1 MAFSTRIYADYGME
15 KKTGTDKY
23 HSLGTILELPDG
35 REFRYAKAG
44 GTALGLGL
52 TVATPAPIAHHDMDL
67 ATAATAV
74 GASSITLTLEGTLA
88 TEDQYADGYLY
99 TNDGHGDV
107 AAGQGQVY
115 RIAGHDAID
124 SAGSGAFNLAEN
136 DKVAVALTTAC
147 RSGLIANPYSAVVVT
162 PTTVLNR
169 TCGVPATEIAASAYG
184 WIQTKGLAS
193 VRVLGTV
200 VVGEPLRV
208 SGATTAGVIASID
221 RDGSNE
227 NEQEIGVYMGIVSVT
242 TDKALVWLNI
252 D

>member
-35 REFRYAKAG
+35 REFKYAKAG
-44 GTALGLGL
+44 GVALALGL

-67 ATAATAV
+67 VTAAAAV
-74 GASSITLTLEGTLA
+74 GATSITVTLEATLA

-99 TNDGHGDV
+99 TNDL
-107 AAGQGQVY
+107 AGEGQVY
-115 RIAGHDAID
+115 RIAGHDAIG
-124 SAGSGAFNLAEN
+124 SAGSGAINLAEN
-136 DKVAVALTTAC
+136 DKVAVALTTATL
-147 RSGLIANPYSAVVVT
+147 SGLIANPYSAVVVT

-193 VRVLGTV
+193 VQVLGTV
-200 VVGEPLRV
+200 VVGQPIRV
-208 SGATTAGVIASID
+208 SGEAPAGAVATVD
-221 RDGSNE
+221 RDGSHE

-242 TDKALVWLNI
+242 TDKALVWLDI

>member
-23 HSLGTILELPDG
+23 HSFGTILELPDG
-35 REFRYAKAG
+35 REFKYAKAG
-44 GTALGLGL
+44 AVALGQGK
-52 TVATPAPIAHHDMDL
+52 TVASAAPIAHHDMDL
-67 ATAATAV
+67 VTAATAV
-74 GASSITLTLEGTLA
+74 GATSITVTLEGTLA
-88 TEDQYADGYLY
+88 TEDQYADGYIY
-99 TNDGHGDV
+99 TNDATGE
-107 AAGQGQVY
+107 GQIY

-124 SAGSGAFNLAEN
+124 SAGSGAIDLAEN
-136 DKVAVALTTAC
+136 DKVAVALTTATL
-147 RSGLIANPYSAVVVT
+147 SGLIANPYSAVVVT

-193 VRVLGTV
+193 VQVLGTV
-200 VVGEPLRV
+200 VVGQPIRV
-208 SGATTAGVIASID
+208 SGEAPAGAVATVD
-221 RDGSNE
+221 RDGSHE

-242 TDKALVWLNI
+242 TDKALVWLAI

>member
-35 REFRYAKAG
+35 REFKYAKAG
-44 GTALGLGL
+44 AVALGLGL
-52 TVATPAPIAHHDMDL
+52 TVATPQPTAHHDMDL
-67 ATAATAV
+67 VTAAAAV
-74 GASSITLTLEGTLA
+74 GATSVTVTLEGTA
-88 TEDQYADGYLY
+88 AAEDLYADGYIY

-115 RIAGHDAID
+115 RIAGHDTIG
-124 SAGSGAFNLAEN
+124 SSGSGAIELADN
-136 DKVAVALTTAC
+136 DKVAVALTSATL
-147 RSGLIANPYSAVVVT
+147 SGLIANPYSGVVVT

-184 WIQTKGLAS
+184 WVQTKGLAS
-193 VRVLGTV
+193 VRVLGTM
-200 VVGEPLRV
+200 VVGQHIRV
-208 SGATTAGVIASID
+208 AGVTTAGVVETLTRA
-221 RDGSNE
+221 GSSE
-227 NEQEIGVYMGIVSVT
+227 DEQSIGVYMGIVSVT
-242 TDKALVWLNI
+242 TDMALVWLDI

>member
-1 MAFSTRIYADYGME
+1 MAHPTRVYADYGME

-35 REFRYAKAG
+35 REFKYAKAG
-44 GTALGLGL
+44 GVALGLGL
-52 TVATPAPIAHHDMDL
+52 TVATPAPVAHHDMDL

-74 GASSITLTLEGTLA
+74 GASSITVTLEGTLA

-124 SAGSGAFNLAEN
+124 SAGSGAIDLAEN
-136 DKVAVALTTAC
+136 DKVVVALTTATL
-147 RSGLIANPYSAVVVT
+147 SGLIANPYSAVVVT

-193 VRVLGTV
+193 VQVLGTM
-200 VVGEPLRV
+200 VVGQHVRV
-208 SGATTAGVIASID
+208 AGVTTAGVVETLTRA
-221 RDGSNE
+221 GSSE
-227 NEQEIGVYMGIVSVT
+227 DEQSIGVYMGIVSVT
-242 TDKALVWLNI
+242 TDMALVWLDI